1 MTLSEIKKHL
11 KNLNTI
17 AFVLP
22 DGSLVPNHFHVTE
35 VGKTTKHFID
45 CGGTVRQEK
54 KVNFQLWNA
63 NDYDH
68 RLHPEKLIHIIELS
82 EDIFNLKDLEI
93 EVEYQGEQSI
103 QKFGL
108 DFKDGQ
114 FLLTSTQTNCLAK
127 DKCGIPEKQLPKPK
141 VKLADLNNEP
151 CCSPDGNCC

>member
-11 KNLNTI
+11 KKLNTI

-22 DGSLVPNHFHVTE
+22 DGSLVPSHFHVTE

-93 EVEYQGEQSI
+93 DVEYQGEQSI

-108 DFKDGQ
+108 DYQNGQ